1 MLGQESHRT
10 THRKTQKV
18 RDKTAMPRALPSCIR
33 GRMLRKT
40 MIPNS
45 TESETRSLP
54 LLPAPAT
61 ALLTDSIVFHW
72 ENASFRTDL
81 IFVLPVALC
90 LVIGLAVG
98 HPTAGMIAAG
108 GAITIGFGAKQD
120 IDNSQLLPMIFATL
134 GMAASIF
141 LGMLVGHENFLLVGM
156 AALWGFGYGMLTAR
170 EGGYAWVGQ
179 QCVVMLVV
187 GSAFPGSV
195 KEAAERSLLVM
206 TGGAIQVLSSSVILQ
221 LFGELQA
228 HLRALTNYI
237 RAEQAALR
245 TAIGNATASWKEGQ
259 LENTAIPYSIRL
271 AVTLGISTLIYR
283 QMHFASGYWIPMTA
297 VIVLKPGLADTA
309 SKAIARTL
317 GTVAG
322 AWLVSILVAHF
333 VPSTISLILFTILFT
348 WLSYGTLNVNY
359 ALFAVCLT
367 GYIVFLLSL
376 DKLPEIEIAHRRAV
390 CTAIGGSLALAVRLV
405 VIYRWRKRLR
415 ESGGAAA
422 PA

>member
-1 MLGQESHRT
+1 MLP
-10 THRKTQKV
+10 
-18 RDKTAMPRALPSCIR
+18 D
-33 GRMLRKT
+33 
-40 MIPNS
+40 S
-45 TESETRSLP
+45 TESETKTVP
-54 LLPAPAT
+54 LLPAPAA
-61 ALLTDSIVFHW
+61 ALLTDSIIFHW
-72 ENASFRTDL
+72 ENQSFRTDWV
-81 IFVLPVALC
+81 FVLPVALC
-90 LVIGLAVG
+90 LVIGLAAG

-108 GAITIGFGAKQD
+108 GAFTVGFGAKQD

-134 GMAASIF
+134 GIAVSTF

-156 AALWGFGYGMLTAR
+156 AALWGFGYGMLTMR
-170 EGGYAWVGQ
+170 EAAGYGWVGQ

-187 GSAFPGSV
+187 GSAFPGSA
-195 KEAAERSLLVM
+195 KEAAERSLLVLA
-206 TGGAIQVLSSSVILQ
+206 GGAIQVLNSSVILQ

-228 HLRALTNYI
+228 HLRALINYI
-237 RAEQAALR
+237 RSEQAALR
-245 TAIGNATASWKEGQ
+245 EAITNATASWKEGR

-271 AVTLGISTLIYR
+271 AVTLGITTLIYR

-297 VIVLKPGLADTA
+297 VIVLKPGLTDTA
-309 SKAIARTL
+309 SRAIARTL

-333 VPSTISLILFTILFT
+333 TPSTISLIGFTILFT

-390 CTAIGGSLALAVRLV
+390 CTAIGGSLALVMRLV

-415 ESGGAAA
+415 ESSGAAA
-422 PA
+422 LG